1 MKLFK
6 LIISILSIFIL
17 TSCEDVVQIK
27 LDEDTPLITVDAFIN
42 DLRSTQTIRLT
53 YTDNYFSQKPN
64 DPIHGASV
72 VVKDITSGQ
81 SFNFTDNSNGNYKL
95 NLTLTDTLGKLGHEY
110 ELMIN
115 HQGNIYNSKS
125 TMFRTTQVDTIVVE
139 FKNAEAFGS
148 KEGYDLYFLGRD
160 PVGEI
165 SDFYWIKSYSNNVF
179 YNKGININ
187 IAWDGA
193 NGGAGG
199 DGLFFTPPISRGILP
214 RGERLNKLDSFRVEI
229 HSISQQAYY
238 FLTQIQTQ
246 TTNSGLFAT
255 TPENVKTNI
264 TTNGTTKVVGW
275 FNVAAVSKKQII
287 VQ

>member
-1 MKLFK
+1 MKQIK
-6 LIISILSIFIL
+6 LIVSVLTIFIL

-27 LDEDTPLITVDAFIN
+27 LDKGTPLMTVDAFIN
-42 DLRSTQTIRLT
+42 NMRSPQTIRLT

-64 DPIHGASV
+64 DPIQGASV

-81 SFNFTDNSNGNYKL
+81 SFNFIDNSNGNYVL
-95 NLTLTDTLGKLGHEY
+95 NLAPTDTLGKLGHEY
-110 ELMIN
+110 ELTVN
-115 HQGNIYNSKS
+115 HQGTIYNSKS

-139 FKNAEAFGS
+139 FKEAGTFNAN
-148 KEGYDLYFLGRD
+148 EGYDLYFLGKD
-160 PVGEI
+160 PEGAV
-165 SDFYWIKSYSNNVF
+165 SDFYWVKSYRNDVF

-199 DGLFFTPPISRGILP
+199 DGLFFTPPIARGILP
-214 RGERLNKLDSFRVEI
+214 RGDRLTKFDMFRVEI
-229 HSISQQAYY
+229 HSISHEAYD
-238 FLTQIQTQ
+238 FLAQVQTQ

-264 TTNGTTKVVGW
+264 TTNSSTKVVGW
-275 FNVAAVSKKQII
+275 FNVAAVSTKQII